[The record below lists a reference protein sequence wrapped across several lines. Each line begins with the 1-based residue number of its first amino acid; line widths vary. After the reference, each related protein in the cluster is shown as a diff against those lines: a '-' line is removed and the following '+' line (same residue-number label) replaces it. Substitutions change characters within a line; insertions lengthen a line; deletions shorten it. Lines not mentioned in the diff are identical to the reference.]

1 MLENIFKYSK
11 SFLLYLIIIII
22 IILVLVAIFQ
32 YSENNMYY
40 NKIIKING
48 IIIESKNKKLNN
60 MGITNLD
67 TKNNIYSS
75 MNIQFNY
82 NNQLLS
88 KTINDIF
95 DKQYNCND
103 KILLYYDVNN
113 DKLYKNDP
121 RIIKYLLLLFIILSI
136 LLCVFLIF
144 YYNKNNIY
152 NNIIKNDDVF
162 NLIEKSLNNNLN
174 EVKKD

>member
-1 MLENIFKYSK
+1 MISLILKLYYYRYYYNNIKLIMYENIFRYLKK
-11 SFLLYLIIIII
+11 FLLYLIITII

-48 IIIESKNKKLNN
+48 IVINSKNKKLNN
-60 MGITNLD
+60 MGITNLN

-75 MNIQFNY
+75 INIQFNY
-82 NNQLLS
+82 NNQIIY

-103 KILLYYDVNN
+103 NIILYYDVNN

-136 LLCVFLIF
+136 SLCVFLIF
-144 YYNKNNIY
+144 YYNI
-152 NNIIKNDDVF
+152 
-162 NLIEKSLNNNLN
+162 
-174 EVKKD
+174 